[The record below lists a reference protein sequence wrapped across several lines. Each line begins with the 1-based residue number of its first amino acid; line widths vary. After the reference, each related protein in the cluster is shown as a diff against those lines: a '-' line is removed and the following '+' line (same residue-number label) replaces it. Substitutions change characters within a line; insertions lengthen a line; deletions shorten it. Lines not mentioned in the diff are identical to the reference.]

1 MSKSDTERRPRA
13 QAEERGRWF
22 ISDKN
27 KQQQSGRVTMNRQGA
42 LVALSELSWNGDVCP
57 VHLLFFQTREEM
69 TTGHRPAAV
78 RKGTETDQAGSPS
91 ASLESGAKA
100 TLGAAQTSGS

>member
-1 MSKSDTERRPRA
+1 
-13 QAEERGRWF
+13 
-22 ISDKN
+22 
-27 KQQQSGRVTMNRQGA
+27 
-42 LVALSELSWNGDVCP
+42 
-57 VHLLFFQTREEM
+57 M
-69 TTGHRPAAV
+69 TAGHRPAAV

>member
-1 MSKSDTERRPRA
+1 MVGPMSKSDTERRPRA

-27 KQQQSGRVTMNRQGA
+27 KQQQSGRVTVNRQGA

-57 VHLLFFQTREEM
+57 VHPLFFQTR
-69 TTGHRPAAV
+69 
-78 RKGTETDQAGSPS
+78 RK
-91 ASLESGAKA
+91 
-100 TLGAAQTSGS
+100 